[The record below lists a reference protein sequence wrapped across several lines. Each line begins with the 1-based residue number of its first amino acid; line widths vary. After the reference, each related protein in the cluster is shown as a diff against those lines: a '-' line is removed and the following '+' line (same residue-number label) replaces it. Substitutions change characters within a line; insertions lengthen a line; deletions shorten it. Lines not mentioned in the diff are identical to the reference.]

1 MDNVAAMLTGEDL
14 LEVLSCHMGKLLFS
28 GIGSIRVLKMGD
40 DISSSSLD
48 NRLIKE
54 GGVSV
59 TRDGPVLFVS
69 LAVESFLLGKDGL
82 MLEDEFFLGGV
93 VLMTR
98 WSGLMKQELVLNSFK
113 LVTELRLGSSPGFEI
128 NSKKVNF
135 FVEGSVG

>member
-1 MDNVAAMLTGEDL
+1 M
-14 LEVLSCHMGKLLFS
+14 
-28 GIGSIRVLKMGD
+28 
-40 DISSSSLD
+40 
-48 NRLIKE
+48 
-54 GGVSV
+54 
-59 TRDGPVLFVS
+59 
-69 LAVESFLLGKDGL
+69 LGKDGL